1 MKNTIKIVVFTLLFT
16 SLSFSQAK
24 GYGEVDV
31 IEGIEVYLLNEPVR
45 SYEIV
50 YNKGQGINLQSFI
63 TDGKVNESIY
73 DKVKKFARA
82 INRKS
87 KSENKKVD
95 ALLYTG
101 GKEVIAIKFTDKPTE
116 KTKRKAKIKEY
127 GGIPSYIM
135 CEPYE
140 DFTTVRTKNNG
151 LKMKSYVTKGWIN
164 NSIEQDFKKFTNKF
178 AVEYKEKIID
188 ALFYMKGKSC
198 DGIKFK

>member
-87 KSENKKVD
+87 KSEN
-95 ALLYTG
+95 
-101 GKEVIAIKFTDKPTE
+101 KPTE